1 MNTTTA
7 ERHDVIE
14 ADRVEGTSVYGSDGD
29 KMGSVKSVVI
39 GKRDGKVRH
48 AVLSIGGFL
57 GIGDELHS
65 IPWSKLDYDEKL
77 DGYKLTVTK
86 DQLKKAPTFKA
97 GANSAYD
104 RDFQAK
110 NYEYYGERIAW

>member
-1 MNTTTA
+1 MNTATT

-14 ADRVEGTSVYGSDGD
+14 ASRVEGTSVYGANGD

-77 DGYKLTVTK
+77 DGYKLTVTE
-86 DQLKKAPTFKA
+86 DQLKKAPTYRA
-97 GANSAYD
+97 DADSAYD
-104 RDFQAK
+104 RDFQTKSYA
-110 NYEYYGERIAW
+110 YYGEALAW